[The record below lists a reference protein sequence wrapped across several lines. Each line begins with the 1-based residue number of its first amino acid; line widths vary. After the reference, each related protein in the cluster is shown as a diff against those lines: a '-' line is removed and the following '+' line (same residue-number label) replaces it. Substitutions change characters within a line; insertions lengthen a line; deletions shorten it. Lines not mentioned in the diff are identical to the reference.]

1 MWCLCN
7 LSLFKHCPDIA
18 PEIVIRRQSAPAA
31 LTTLKKD
38 LINPHEMVAYE
49 KSVLGGGI
57 CLLTG
62 LKYTGKCIPVAD
74 RGFQRGLAK
83 LDVPVGR
90 KEKVSKWLSS
100 TSSVTPVRG
109 DASDCDFPKGPLPA
123 EEIDRRRKSLLD
135 FVQGAKALFE
145 KSLDRAAP
153 WDVYKVGE
161 VLYEDAMRSRWR
173 SVRCPVPG
181 VDTDMGTKPEHK
193 LVVPSSCMLVVPSSC
208 MQTPPSWRRKGMIE
222 PDSEEKVTKAR
233 RSMSTQAL
241 ESAQGMINEQHLQ
254 ALRRIRFDELELP
267 KPTLGSTFR
276 SKKWKIGCLGRPLPK
291 PTLGSKF
298 RSNKWKIGCLGRPLP
313 N

>member
-49 KSVLGGGI
+49 KIVLGGGI
-57 CLLTG
+57 CFLTG
-62 LKYTGKCIPVAD
+62 LKCTGKCIPVAD

-83 LDVPVGR
+83 LDVPVGG

-135 FVQGAKALFE
+135 FVKVPKLFL
-145 KSLDRAAP
+145 KSLWIGQRLGMFTRLARFSTRTPCGPDGDR
-153 WDVYKVGE
+153 
-161 VLYEDAMRSRWR
+161 
-173 SVRCPVPG
+173 
-181 VDTDMGTKPEHK
+181 
-193 LVVPSSCMLVVPSSC
+193 
-208 MQTPPSWRRKGMIE
+208 
-222 PDSEEKVTKAR
+222 
-233 RSMSTQAL
+233 
-241 ESAQGMINEQHLQ
+241 
-254 ALRRIRFDELELP
+254 
-267 KPTLGSTFR
+267 
-276 SKKWKIGCLGRPLPK
+276 
-291 PTLGSKF
+291 
-298 RSNKWKIGCLGRPLP
+298 
-313 N
+313 